1 MEINEESFSRIRHE
15 LRTSLNHIMG
25 YSEILSEDAR
35 EYDNEDIIPEL
46 RKIRSESE
54 AIREFI
60 TRHLDPNHPANL
72 ARSAIDVKA
81 VLYRHVYEIIGT
93 AQELRRRFEGD
104 STGYSELDLEKILA
118 AANTILDIID
128 SRLMELVAVSDP
140 AEAGS
145 TDELISIR
153 GGAQPGNEYQVFER
167 RKETGTILI
176 VDDNEMNREMLARHL
191 ERQGHTIVTAENG
204 ASAFQILNR
213 TPIDLVILDIMMP
226 VMNGYQ
232 VLERLKADEN
242 LRHIPVIMI
251 SALDD
256 LESVIRCIEM
266 GAEDYLPKSF
276 DPVLLKARIEA
287 SLEKKRLRDQE
298 QHYVRAILESQ
309 RILAGELSD
318 AAEYVRN
325 LLPPFL
331 EDEVRTS
338 WVFVPSAQ
346 LGGDSFGYHWLDKDR
361 LAIYLLDVSGHGIGA
376 ALLSVSVMNVL
387 RTQSL
392 AGTDFTRP
400 EMVLATLNTQFQM
413 DYQNNMFFSI
423 WYGVYHH
430 KKRRLVYSSA
440 GSPPA
445 VLITQA
451 PADPEL
457 PGEQALVETAAVTR
471 LATEGMIVG
480 IREDT
485 AYDARSVKIPPESKL
500 YLFSDGAYEIRRTNG
515 RMLTIEEFIDI
526 LAVRPFRNGSKLS
539 FVLSQLKGIAKGD
552 AFEDDVSLLE
562 IDLG

>member
-1 MEINEESFSRIRHE
+1 
-15 LRTSLNHIMG
+15 MG

-54 AIREFI
+54 AIRDFI
-60 TRHLDPNHPANL
+60 TLHLDPNSPAHL
-72 ARSAIDVKA
+72 AHSAIDVKS

-93 AQELRRRFEGD
+93 AQELRRRFEKD
-104 STGYSELDLEKILA
+104 STGYSILDLEKILA

-128 SRLMELVAVSDP
+128 SRLMELVADSDTEADLPADEIVSIGESNGIN
-140 AEAGS
+140 AEYRV
-145 TDELISIR
+145 L
-153 GGAQPGNEYQVFER
+153 ER

-204 ASAFQILNR
+204 ASAFQILGH
-213 TPIDLVILDIMMP
+213 TSIDLVILDIMMP
-226 VMNGYQ
+226 VMNGYR
-232 VLERLKADEN
+232 VLERLKADAN
-242 LRHIPVIMI
+242 IRHIPVIMI

-256 LESVIRCIEM
+256 MESVIRCIEM

-298 QHYVRAILESQ
+298 RHYIQAILESQ

-331 EDEVRTS
+331 EEEVKTS

-346 LGGDSFGYHWLDKDR
+346 LGGDSFGYHWLDQDR

-400 EMVLATLNTQFQM
+400 ELVLSTLNTQFQM

-430 KKRRLVYSSA
+430 RKRRLVYSSA
-440 GSPPA
+440 GAPPA
-445 VLITQA
+445 VLITRI
-451 PADPEL
+451 PEDRDNRGGQTL
-457 PGEQALVETAAVTR
+457 AEPVDVTR

-480 IREDT
+480 IREDAVYT
-485 AYDARSVKIPPESKL
+485 ARSVKVPPGSKL

-515 RMLTIEEFIDI
+515 RMLTLEEFIDI
-526 LAVRPFRNGSKLS
+526 LALRPFQNGSKLS
-539 FVLSQLKGIAKGD
+539 FVLSQLKGIAKDD

-562 IDLG
+562 LDLG